1 MKKLLLSILCS
12 TCFFLSCT
20 ASIPVQATSPVH
32 DSHIISD
39 YIEPLEDGSYFR
51 ITISET
57 GSSSVSRSVQTL
69 NGTKNITFYDSDG
82 TAAWQ
87 FTLNGTFRFEP
98 GVSSSCSS
106 SSYSISIY
114 DSSWENTS
122 ASSSASGNQATGD
135 AVFVKRALF
144 LPIQTE
150 NVFVTLSCDPYGN
163 LS

>member
-1 MKKLLLSILCS
+1 MKRLLFVLC
-12 TCFFLSCT
+12 CAFFFLVLST
-20 ASIPVQATSPVH
+20 PTSAQAASPVH
-32 DSHIISD
+32 DLNIISSD
-39 YIEPLEDGSYFR
+39 IKTLEDGSYFR
-51 ITISET
+51 ITISENTNSSVLSSILTKT
-57 GSSSVSRSVQTL
+57 GSKSF
-69 NGTKNITFYDSDG
+69 TFYAPDG
-82 TAAWQ
+82 STVWQ

-135 AVFVKRALF
+135 AVFEKRALF

>member
-1 MKKLLLSILCS
+1 MKRLLFILCS
-12 TCFFLSCT
+12 ACFFLSFST
-20 ASIPVQATSPVH
+20 PTSAQAASPVH
-32 DSHIISD
+32 DLKIISSQ
-39 YIEPLEDGSYFR
+39 IKTLEDGSYFCV
-51 ITISET
+51 TISENV
-57 GSSSVSRSVQTL
+57 SSSVFRSVQTKT
-69 NGTKNITFYDSDG
+69 GTKNITFYDSDG

-150 NVFVTLSCDPYGN
+150 NVFVTLSCDTYGN